1 MLQEALA
8 AGIDGVEVWHSQH
21 DPDLRDSLAHLAE
34 QRGLLATGGS
44 DYHGTHKPNV
54 HLGAPAV
61 PDRVLDA
68 LRDRF
73 ATEGPLCV
81 GSTQNE
87 PKRPKGGTT

>member
-1 MLQEALA
+1 MHHPGL
-8 AGIDGVEVWHSQH
+8 V
-21 DPDLRDSLAHLAE
+21 DLHTHTTASD
-34 QRGLLATGGS
+34 GS
-44 DYHGTHKPNV
+44 DPPDV

-81 GSTQNE
+81 GSAQNDA
-87 PKRPKGGTT
+87 KRPKGGTT